1 MTYQTPGERDAT
13 LAAAFEALLDAGEA
27 TVEQVYEAN
36 RRVREALVE
45 VIENMGL
52 CLDDGDPAGGGAD
65 RDVMRY
71 GLTEAR
77 EVLTAI
83 TEGHDGRAPLLVVEE
98 PS

>member
-1 MTYQTPGERDAT
+1 VTYQTPGERESAM
-13 LAAAFEALLDAGEA
+13 AAAFEALLDAGEA

-36 RRVREALVE
+36 RRVRESLVE

-52 CLDDGDPAGGGAD
+52 CLDDGD

>member
-1 MTYQTPGERDAT
+1 VTYQTPGERESVM
-13 LAAAFEALLDAGEA
+13 AAAFEALLDAGEA

-45 VIENMGL
+45 VIGNMGL
-52 CLDDGDPAGGGAD
+52 CLDDGD
-65 RDVMRY
+65 RDVMRH

-83 TEGHDGRAPLLVVEE
+83 TEGHDHAPPLLITDDL
-98 PS
+98 S